1 MSKGIMG
8 SHGTD
13 DEDDN
18 PVESMPPFLFFLGTR
33 NETQLGSVLVV
44 GQHSIEAKYFN
55 TFYSF
60 TWTMPSSKV
69 ILAVPVA
76 RDRATLSVQAS
87 CRGQCVQWMFT
98 TGRS

>member
-18 PVESMPPFLFFLGTR
+18 PVESMPPFSCFLGTR

-60 TWTMPSSKV
+60 AWTNQ
-69 ILAVPVA
+69 AVLEG
-76 RDRATLSVQAS
+76 D
-87 CRGQCVQWMFT
+87 F
-98 TGRS
+98 GRSCSKGQSHAERAGILPRSVCTADVHDR